1 MSYRERDGLDNS
13 RVPLLSEVDDTGHE
27 QTPYDDIDAHDGQ
40 GDDRA
45 RMNELATW
53 DSAVSTGKDGAKTQ
67 EVATDGGAA
76 HASRARAGTDAEEG
90 LVREAEEEVVQGEE
104 LQAAASGRKR
114 WSRPGGRKSKSYSHT
129 HFRVYKRRWFGL
141 CQLVLLNIVVSWDVS
156 TLAGALILMADGR

>member
-1 MSYRERDGLDNS
+1 MSYHDRGDIDNS

-27 QTPYDDIDAHDGQ
+27 QTPYDDIDAHE
-40 GDDRA
+40 DRA
-45 RMNELATW
+45 RMNELTTW
-53 DSAVSTGKDGAKTQ
+53 DSTVSTGKDGAKTE
-67 EVATDGGAA
+67 EVVTNGGET

-104 LQAAASGRKR
+104 SRAEASGRKK
-114 WSRPGGRKSKSYSHT
+114 WSRPGRRKSKSYSHA

-156 TLAGALILMADGR
+156 TLAG